1 MKTLNRIA
9 EIAEM
14 FSECMETV
22 YDAYGNKH
30 QTEIKEV
37 ETLPNISWC
46 GNEPEGY
53 RGYRNMASY
62 GQTEVINPY
71 VALYTSTYNAGAA
84 GEVGYIDTIYV
95 IKGTTLEDIEK
106 WEESK
111 KAVSAAM
118 QEFYASKDAIDA
130 ANERHH
136 KACYAL
142 AKAKGEIVKKIVES
156 YFPEDCS
163 VKVSEVDNSI
173 SVREPSCQDGFCGP
187 YNEKKAAKLKALKGA
202 LEQHCF
208 YILREYTWLSNTYWE
223 IGY

>member
-1 MKTLNRIA
+1 MKQTKVELY
-9 EIAEM
+9 
-14 FSECMETV
+14 SSLLHQ
-22 YDAYGNKH
+22 YGEKVCDKWGH
-30 QTEIKEV
+30 EYCTEIEEV
-37 ETLPNISWC
+37 DTLPNISWC
-46 GNEPEGY
+46 GSEPKDY

-95 IKGTTLEDIEK
+95 VKGTTLEDIEK
-106 WEESK
+106 WEENK
-111 KAVSAAM
+111 KAVSVAM

-136 KACYAL
+136 KACKAL
-142 AKAKGEIVKKIVES
+142 AEAKAEVIRKIVES

-187 YNEKKAAKLKALKGA
+187 YNKKKAAKREALKEA
-202 LEQHCF
+202 LKQNCF
-208 YILREYTWLSNTYWE
+208 YILRKYTWLANTYWE
-223 IGY
+223 VGY